1 MGFVWLKSV
10 RPHNWRL
17 CICGALCARD
27 SNPDLAWE
35 NACAGKVSFTVT
47 VDKEGTH
54 RDWRGLL
61 FTRPEVY
68 IQIFSL
74 LHSSFCLR
82 LRSSSHKFL
91 ISQALP
97 LQLFLLPSLGSA
109 IQHFCASSRCHN
121 MRWEWYTFSV
131 QG

>member
-91 ISQALP
+91 ISQVPHLTSSTSTIVSAPISGLCNSA
-97 LQLFLLPSLGSA
+97 FLRFQQMP
-109 IQHFCASSRCHN
+109 
-121 MRWEWYTFSV
+121 
-131 QG
+131 